1 MSWTNEQIAAMVE
14 PDRAHREAYTDP
26 EIFDLEME
34 RIFENTW
41 IYIGHESQV
50 KEPGDYYLAQVG
62 RQPMVM
68 ARDRNGDVQV
78 LYNRCPHRGAQLCTA
93 RKGNTGNNFYCSY
106 HAWTFHLDGKLES
119 MPAKQDYDGTNMDF
133 DNPEFHMARP
143 ARSDNYRGFW
153 FAKLTEGGA
162 DLRTHLGDSAA
173 AFDQLID
180 RAPGKETEV
189 VGSCFRM
196 VQQSNW
202 KIFLEN
208 QLDAS
213 HPGVT
218 HESTGKAA
226 QKIDAKL
233 REDGKEVPLELS
245 FLTAFA
251 DLGHDG
257 WTKFGTVGFPNG
269 HSSLQGY
276 MGLRPDD
283 PDTNEY
289 VRRMYEAYGE
299 EKAEEILGVDIH
311 HMLVYP
317 CNSVQPPLQQLRTI
331 RPLGPDKTLTEI
343 WHFRLKDAPE
353 AIYRR
358 SLAYYYLVNSPSTLI
373 NADDLFN
380 WWKCQHG
387 LESSAREWVSFH
399 RNAGQDIVD
408 GDKTYSAPDTMS
420 EMPLRHMMHAW
431 KDYMTAG
438 DGAGS

>member
-1 MSWTNEQIAAMVE
+1 MGWTNDQLGQLVE
-14 PDRAHREAYTDP
+14 ADRAHRHAYTDP

-34 RIFENTW
+34 RIFERTW

-50 KEPGDYYLAQVG
+50 KNPGDYYLAQVG
-62 RQPMVM
+62 RQPVVMV
-68 ARDRNGDVQV
+68 RDGQGDVNI

-93 RKGNTGNNFYCSY
+93 RKGNTGKHFYCSY

-119 MPAKQDYDGTNMDF
+119 MPAKQGYDDTNFDF
-133 DNPEFHMARP
+133 NNPEFHIARP
-143 ARSDNYRGFW
+143 ARSDHYRGFW
-153 FAKLTEGGA
+153 FASLSDHGS
-162 DLRTHLGDSAA
+162 DLHTHLGESAA

-196 VQQSNW
+196 IQQSNW

-208 QLDAS
+208 QLDSS

-226 QKIDAKL
+226 QRIEEKL
-233 REDGKEVPLELS
+233 RNDGKDVPMELS
-245 FLTAFA
+245 FLSDFA
-251 DLGHDG
+251 RLGHDG
-257 WTKFGTVGFPNG
+257 WTKFGTVGYRNG
-269 HSSLQGY
+269 HSSLEGY

-283 PDTNEY
+283 PATVDY
-289 VRRMYEAYGE
+289 VRLMYDAYGE
-299 EKAEEILGVDIH
+299 KKAEEILGINIH

-317 CNSVQPPLQQLRTI
+317 CVSVQPPLQQLRSI
-331 RPLGPDKTLTEI
+331 RPLAHDKTLTEI

-353 AIYRR
+353 EIYRR
-358 SLAYYYLVNSPSTLI
+358 SLAYYYFVNSPSTLV

-387 LESSAREWVSFH
+387 LESSASEWVSFH
-399 RNAGQDIVD
+399 RNAGHDEERNGI
-408 GDKTYSAPDTMS
+408 TYSAPDSMS
-420 EMPLRHMMHAW
+420 ELPLRHMMHAW
-431 KDYMTAG
+431 RKYMT
-438 DGAGS
+438 SI